1 VSLSGT
7 LWTATVL
14 AQLAIAAVLTAAA
27 LRIRSFVSTVL
38 AAYVVFVA
46 TITAIIWALS
56 PFRLVTRWGLEVAAA
71 VALTGGL
78 VLWIRRGRPRFPLP
92 SAAAI
97 RAALADPAVLVLL
110 LAVAA
115 SSIYELAL
123 VLGAPP
129 NNWDSLTYHLTRAAD
144 WAQHGGVHWIANAPT
159 DRINEFQPLAEQQV
173 LLLFGTSGRA
183 ALFALPQ
190 WLAGLAAVVGVFGVA
205 ARLGFAP
212 RAAAF
217 AALLFA
223 TFPLVALESST
234 AQNDLVVAALP
245 IAAAALVLGG
255 SRAELRLAGVALGLA
270 LGVKLTTAYAVS
282 IPLALALLRGR
293 RDGLRLVGAAAASFL
308 LLGMWGFVLN
318 LVHTGNLLGHGGGR
332 TEQQATPSLTGS
344 PTTAFRVLHDLLDLS
359 GLGLRLTD
367 LLAALAIVFAAGA
380 FAVAR
385 RRGANV
391 ASAGLAALAAAL
403 PLLAPRLIPLVAHG
417 MKIVG
422 QAVRLPVT
430 DPSTTGGTFFWGVDF
445 GSSEDLSSFGAIGGP
460 ALLLVSL
467 AVLARRR
474 GANPARLILAAA
486 LPTFVVL
493 LALTSKYNPWL
504 SRFLLVPAALA
515 APLLA
520 VFARRRLPAF
530 AIATVAIVQLALVH
544 VHNQQKPLTGAHP
557 LPWNAT
563 QQQALRS
570 TFRPGY
576 AEAVTR
582 LERLSQATCL
592 GAVLRSDDPGFLL
605 FGARLQRRVEF
616 LPSRGAVQAARAQ
629 GLDTVVVGD
638 DAPTRRAFRAAGWT
652 LRSLGNS
659 SDVQWV
665 LATAR
670 SRLPASRCH

>member
-1 VSLSGT
+1 
-7 LWTATVL
+7 
-14 AQLAIAAVLTAAA
+14 LAIAAVLTAAA
-27 LRIRSFVSTVL
+27 LRIRSFVNSVL
-38 AAYVVFVA
+38 AAYVVFDA
-46 TITAIIWALS
+46 AATAITCLLS
-56 PFRLVTRWGLEVAAA
+56 PFRLVTRGGLEVAAA
-71 VALTGGL
+71 VALTAGL
-78 VLWIRRGRPRFPLP
+78 ILWIRRGRPHFPLP
-92 SAAAI
+92 SSATI
-97 RAALADPAVLVLL
+97 RAALSDPAVVVLL

-115 SSIYELAL
+115 SSLYELVL

-129 NNWDSLTYHLTRAAD
+129 NNWDSLAYHLTRAAD
-144 WAQHGGVHWIANAPT
+144 WAQNGGVHWIGNAPT

-173 LLLFGTSGRA
+173 LLLFVTSGRA

-212 RAAAF
+212 RTAAF

-234 AQNDLVVAALP
+234 AQNDLVAAALP

-255 SRAELRLAGVALGLA
+255 SRAELSLAGLALGLA
-270 LGVKLTTAYAVS
+270 LGVKLTTAYAVP
-282 IPLALALLRGR
+282 IPVALALLRGR
-293 RDGLRLVGAAAASFL
+293 REMLRVVGAAVASFV

-332 TEQQATPSLTGS
+332 TEQQASPSLTGS

-367 LLAALAIVFAAGA
+367 LLAALSIVFAAAA

-391 ASAGLAALAAAL
+391 ASAGFAALAVAV
-403 PLLAPRLIPLVAHG
+403 PLLAPRLIPVVAHG

-422 QAVRLPVT
+422 QAVRLPIT
-430 DPSTTGGTFFWGVDF
+430 DPATTGAKFFWGVDF
-445 GSSEDLSSFGAIGGP
+445 GSSEDLSSFGVIGGP

-467 AVLARRR
+467 VLLARRR
-474 GANPARLILAAA
+474 VSDPRRLILAAA
-486 LPTFVVL
+486 LPMFIVL
-493 LALTSKYNPWL
+493 LALTSKYNLWL

-520 VFARRRLPAF
+520 VLGRRRFPAF
-530 AIATVAIVQLALVH
+530 AIAGVAVVQLALVH

-557 LPWNAT
+557 APWNAT

-576 AEAVTR
+576 AEVVTR
-582 LERLSQATCL
+582 LGRVTHAACL
-592 GAVLRSDDPGFLL
+592 GAVLRPDDPGFLL
-605 FGARLQRRVEF
+605 FGSWLQRRVEF
-616 LPSRGAVQAARAQ
+616 LPSGGAVATARTR

-638 DAPTRRAFRAAGWT
+638 FAITRRAFKTAGWT
-652 LRSLGNS
+652 LRSLGG
-659 SDVQWV
+659 QWA
-665 LATAR
+665 LATAP
-670 SRLPASRCH
+670 SRQAPNRCG

>member
-1 VSLSGT
+1 LSGA
-7 LWTATVL
+7 LW
-14 AQLAIAAVLTAAA
+14 IAAALSELALAAA
-27 LRIRSFVSTVL
+27 LIAASLRIRSVARSVL

-46 TITAIIWALS
+46 VTTAITCVLS
-56 PFRLVTRWGLEVAAA
+56 PLRLVTRAGVEVAAA
-71 VALTGGL
+71 VALTAAT
-78 VLWIRRGRPRFPLP
+78 VLWISRGRPRFPVP
-92 SAAAI
+92 SSAAI
-97 RAALADPAVLVLL
+97 RAALFDPAVVLL
-110 LAVAA
+110 LVVVVA
-115 SSIYELAL
+115 SSLYELVL

-129 NNWDSLTYHLTRAAD
+129 NNWDALTYHLTRAAD
-144 WAQHGGVHWIANAPT
+144 WAQHGGVHWIGNAPT

-173 LLLFGTSGRA
+173 LLLFVTSGRA

-190 WLAGLAAVVGVFGVA
+190 WLAGLASVVGVFGVA

-234 AQNDLVVAALP
+234 AQNDLVAAALP

-255 SRAELRLAGVALGLA
+255 SRAELSLAGLALGLA
-270 LGVKLTTAYAVS
+270 LGVKLTTAYAVP
-282 IPLALALLRGR
+282 IPVALALLRGR
-293 RDGLRLVGAAAASFL
+293 RDVLRVVGAAVASFV

-332 TEQQATPSLTGS
+332 TEQQASPSLTGS

-367 LLAALAIVFAAGA
+367 LLAALSIAFATAA

-385 RRGANV
+385 RRGANI
-391 ASAGLAALAAAL
+391 ASAGVAALAVAV
-403 PLLAPRLIPLVAHG
+403 PLLAPRLIPVVAHG

-422 QAVRLPVT
+422 QGVRLPIT
-430 DPSTTGGTFFWGVDF
+430 DPATTGGTFFWGVDF
-445 GSSEDLSSFGAIGGP
+445 GSSEDLSSFGVIGGP

-474 GANPARLILAAA
+474 RGDRARMIFAAA
-486 LPTFVVL
+486 FPMFIVL

-520 VFARRRLPAF
+520 VFGRRRLPAF
-530 AIATVAIVQLALVH
+530 AIAVVAIVQLVLVN
-544 VHNQQKPLTGAHP
+544 VHNQQKPLTSALP
-557 LPWNAT
+557 APWNAT

-576 AEAVTR
+576 AEVLTR
-582 LERLSQATCL
+582 LGREMHAACL
-592 GAVLRSDDPGFLL
+592 GAVLRPDDPGFLL
-605 FGARLQRRVEF
+605 FGSRLQHRVEF
-616 LPSRGAVQAARAQ
+616 LPPRGAVATARTR

-638 DAPTRRAFRAAGWT
+638 FSSTRRAFKTAGWT
-652 LRSLGNS
+652 LRSLGS
-659 SDVQWV
+659 QWV
-665 LATAR
+665 LATAPTR
-670 SRLPASRCH
+670 HSPTRCA

>member
-1 VSLSGT
+1 VLS
-7 LWTATVL
+7 
-14 AQLAIAAVLTAAA
+14 QLAIGAALTAAS
-27 LRIRSFVSTVL
+27 LRLRSVVSAVL

-46 TITAIIWALS
+46 ATTAITCVLS
-56 PFRLVTRWGLEVAAA
+56 PFRHVTRWGLEIAAA
-71 VALTGGL
+71 VALTVGL
-78 VLWIRRGRPRFPLP
+78 LLWIRRGRPRLPLP
-92 SAAAI
+92 SSAAI
-97 RAALADPAVLVLL
+97 RTTLADPAVAVLL
-110 LAVAA
+110 VAVVA
-115 SSIYELAL
+115 SSLYELLL

-144 WAQHGGVHWIANAPT
+144 WAQHGGVHWIGNAPT

-173 LLLFGTSGRA
+173 LLLFVTSGRA

-212 RAAAF
+212 RTAAF

-234 AQNDLVVAALP
+234 AQNDLVAAALP

-255 SRAELRLAGVALGLA
+255 SRAELSLAGLALGLA
-270 LGVKLTTAYAVS
+270 LGVKLTTAYAVP
-282 IPLALALLRGR
+282 IPVALALLRGR
-293 RDGLRLVGAAAASFL
+293 RDGLRVVGAAIASFV

-332 TEQQATPSLTGS
+332 TEQQASPSLTGS
-344 PTTAFRVLHDLLDLS
+344 PATAFRVVHDLLDLS

-367 LLAALAIVFAAGA
+367 LLAALAIVFAIAA
-380 FAVAR
+380 FTVAR
-385 RRGANV
+385 RRGATT
-391 ASAGLAALAAAL
+391 ASAGFAAVAAGL

-422 QAVRLPVT
+422 DASRLPIA
-430 DPSTTGGTFFWGVDF
+430 DPATTGAKFFWGVDF
-445 GSSEDLSSFGAIGGP
+445 GSSEDLSSFGVIGGP
-460 ALLLVSL
+460 ALLIVSL
-467 AVLARRR
+467 VVLARRR
-474 GANPARLILAAA
+474 RVDSSRLILAAA
-486 LPTFVVL
+486 FPLFIVL
-493 LALTSKYNPWL
+493 LALTSKYNLWL
-504 SRFLLVPAALA
+504 SRFLLVPAALG

-520 VFARRRLPAF
+520 TIGRRRLPAF

-544 VHNQQKPLTGAHP
+544 VHNQQKPLTRGHP

-563 QQQALRS
+563 QHEALRS
-570 TFRPGY
+570 TFESGY
-576 AEAVTR
+576 ADVVAPLARLTR
-582 LERLSQATCL
+582 PNCL

-605 FGARLQRRVEF
+605 FGSRLQHRVEF
-616 LPSRGAVQAARAQ
+616 LPSRGAVTAAQAQ

-638 DAPTRRAFRAAGWT
+638 AVGRRAFKLAGWT
-652 LRSLGNS
+652 LRPLGQS
-659 SDVQWV
+659 PDVHWV

-670 SRLPASRCH
+670 SRLPASSCR